1 MFKYF
6 RRIPKSRTRYV
17 LSLDGGGVRAIAAL
31 VFLKHLEIESGKKI
45 VDLFDFFIGT
55 SAGGINALNIAGL
68 GMNAS
73 DLENFWSAE
82 NLTRTMSKSFWDT
95 ASFLQTK
102 PKYDGI
108 GKREVFYEYFKD
120 LSLGESDKPVAV
132 LAYDVEQRKP
142 RLLSSYGTPG
152 IKMLSAASATSAA
165 PIYYST
171 YEIDDGSWLIDGG
184 IVANNPSLLGY
195 SEAKKLFPNDQIK
208 VLSIGTGINRRK
220 INGKHSSKWGALS
233 WFNHDI
239 LGIMLESSM
248 FDEIATDLIGK
259 DYLRVNSSTGLVNRR
274 MDDNSEVNLERIHLM
289 GMDWW
294 AEFGAKTKDFLN
306 P

>member
-1 MFKYF
+1 M
-6 RRIPKSRTRYV
+6 
-17 LSLDGGGVRAIAAL
+17 RAIAAL

-68 GMNAS
+68 GMNAK
-73 DLENFWSAE
+73 DLENFWSEE

-108 GKREVFYEYFKD
+108 GKREVFYQYFKD
-120 LSLGESDKPVAV
+120 LSLGESGKPVAV

-142 RLLSSYGTPG
+142 RLLSSYGTPE

-184 IVANNPSLLGY
+184 IVTNNPSLLGY
-195 SEAKKLFPNDQIK
+195 SEAKKFFPNDQIK

>member
-1 MFKYF
+1 M
-6 RRIPKSRTRYV
+6 
-17 LSLDGGGVRAIAAL
+17 RAIAAL

-68 GMNAS
+68 GMNAK
-73 DLENFWSAE
+73 DLENFWSEE

-108 GKREVFYEYFKD
+108 GKREVFYQYFKD
-120 LSLGESDKPVAV
+120 LSLGESGKPVAV

-142 RLLSSYGTPG
+142 RLLSSYGTPE

-184 IVANNPSLLGY
+184 IVTNNPSLLGY
-195 SEAKKLFPNDQIK
+195 SEAKNFFPNDQIK